1 MISAGQIDRR
11 IISKQTLGLY
21 SLLFVLMMSAI
32 FGYYFFA
39 ANASF
44 IWTTDGYTQHYLI
57 FHDYLEK
64 LRGFFTGS
72 GFPLWDWSI
81 GMGSDVIQ
89 SYGYYV
95 IGDPFVYLGLLFPE
109 SMTEIAFHLLIIL
122 RVWAVGGSFLLFA
135 KKMNFSHYAGLTGSI
150 LYAFANYGIFNMSR
164 HPFFILAM
172 IWFPLL
178 CLGMEKIFL
187 KERSTVFT
195 VAVAL
200 SAFSNFYFFY
210 KLTILIF
217 LYAITRYFMVYK
229 KEQEGSLLNLFL
241 KTTLAYLIG
250 LMISA
255 MLFVP
260 VVYGFLNASRTPGG
274 IEMNMWIYP
283 LEYYLALFDHTV
295 VPGSY
300 FWTIGGFSLLS
311 FIALVS
317 LKPLPKFKFIKVMLS
332 LLFIL
337 LLFPFF
343 GSLMNGLSGP
353 YNRFSFVFAFYLALA
368 GGYLVDQVKNL
379 KPAAKKKSFFLLSIY
394 TAAAVIAI
402 LFPDYLTVYMIVPI
416 FFGWAMWF
424 VLFST
429 YFSHSGKKNQ
439 IILGLVILNL
449 VANGVGYYYSF
460 GGNMISKV
468 LDYGTVEQK
477 YQEALGGLEKTRT
490 IENQDISRVGVT
502 SQDNRI
508 RNQFIYLDTMGLN
521 SYLSVSNGNL
531 SEFARAIET
540 SPYQTIQPLR
550 GGVDDRSG
558 VNNFLG
564 VKSIIA
570 KRQDKAFIPFGYDI
584 TNKPDNNQ
592 KFILAETENDF
603 PFAYTINR
611 GMSRSSFM
619 ELNAL
624 ERETVLSNNIILE
637 DEQYEEHNLV
647 PADRQTEIEEVP
659 FKQVISDKTP
669 VIQADQ
675 MYTTESDEMTVKLM
689 IDRPEELMGSEL
701 YVRLEGLNYSPIKE
715 NPLLRQPT
723 NYTLNAAYGDINK
736 NVYQADRYSFSS
748 YFHRDSMLINLGYVE
763 ENSNVDNQ
771 VTLNFNRAGRYEI
784 HSIKLYAKAIDE
796 AQISEAS
803 VIRNEKAL
811 KMTTFDDQKIEGTIE
826 DTTDKWL
833 VTTVPYSKGWKAEI
847 NGKTVEPVKA
857 NIGFTGLPL
866 FEGENHISMTYQ
878 MPYLKTGFIISVL
891 GIIILGLSHFV
902 LQKDKQ

>member
-57 FHDYLEK
+57 FYDYLEK
-64 LRGFFTGS
+64 MRGFFTGS

-135 KKMNFSHYAGLTGSI
+135 KKMNFSHYAGLISAI

-187 KERSTVFT
+187 NERSTVFT

-217 LYAITRYFMVYK
+217 FYAVIRYFIVYK
-229 KEQEGSLLNLFL
+229 KTQKESLLKLFL
-241 KTTLAYLIG
+241 KTTVAYLIG

-255 MLFVP
+255 ILFLP

-274 IEMNMWIYP
+274 VEINMWIYP
-283 LEYYLALFDHTV
+283 LEYYYALFDHTV

-317 LKPLPKFKFIKVMLS
+317 LNSLPKFKFIKVTLS

-368 GGYLVDQVKNL
+368 GGYLVDHKSDLKQTAKN
-379 KPAAKKKSFFLLSIY
+379 KSMFLMIIY
-394 TAAAVIAI
+394 TIAAVISI
-402 LFPDYLTVYMIVPI
+402 LIPGYLTVYMTIPVFI
-416 FFGWAMWF
+416 GWVMWY
-424 VLFST
+424 VLFT
-429 YFSHSGKKNQ
+429 KRFSGSNKKSQ
-439 IILGLVILNL
+439 MILGLVVLNM
-449 VANGVGYYYSF
+449 VSNGIGYYYSF

-468 LDYGTVEQK
+468 LDYGTVEEK
-477 YQEALGGLEKTRT
+477 YQQALGGLESNRT
-490 IENQDISRVGVT
+490 IESQDISRVGVT
-502 SQDNRI
+502 SKDNRI

-521 SYLSVSNGNL
+521 SYLSISNGNL

-564 VKSIIA
+564 VKSIIT
-570 KRQDKAFIPFGYDI
+570 KKENEAFIPYGYDI
-584 TNKPDNNQ
+584 IEDADENQ
-592 KFILAETENDF
+592 DFILAETENVF
-603 PFAYTINR
+603 PFAYTIDQ

-624 ERETVLSNNIILE
+624 ERETALANNIILE
-637 DEQYEEHNLV
+637 DEEYKESSLL
-647 PADRQTEIEEVP
+647 PADLQTEIEEVS
-659 FKQVISDKTP
+659 FELNISDETP
-669 VIQADQ
+669 VTQDGHL
-675 MYTTESDEMTVKLM
+675 YTTKSEQMTLELT
-689 IDRPEELMGSEL
+689 IDRPEELIGSEL
-701 YVRLEGLNYSPIKE
+701 YVRLEGLKYYPIEE
-715 NPLLRQPT
+715 NILLRQPT
-723 NYTLNAAYGDINK
+723 NYTLNAAYGDIEK

-748 YFHRDSMLINLGYVE
+748 YYPRDSMLINLGYIE
-763 ENSNVDNQ
+763 QDQDINDQ
-771 VTLNFNRAGRYEI
+771 ITLNFNRFGKYCI
-784 HSIKLYAKAIDE
+784 DSIKLYAKPIDE
-796 AQISEAS
+796 AQISEAAAS
-803 VIRNEKAL
+803 RDEKAL
-811 KMTTFDDQKIEGTIE
+811 KITTFADQIIKGEIE
-826 DTTDKWL
+826 DTNDEWL
-833 VTTVPYSKGWKAEI
+833 VTTIPYSEGWKAEI
-847 NGKTVEPVKA
+847 NGKAVEPVKA
-857 NIGFTGLPL
+857 DLGFVGLPL
-866 FEGENHISMTYQ
+866 NKGDNNVTLTYRT
-878 MPYLKTGFIISVL
+878 PYLLTGCLVTL
-891 GIIILGLSHFV
+891 LGLGLLGVNHFI
-902 LQKDKQ
+902 LQKDKL